1 MKIYETF
8 YNGFNNYLNKTSS
21 SIKGVVR
28 AFFEENNVAE
38 KSGIAKLFGDT
49 EYSSDVVFLDAYP
62 VGCEGENLVEADV
75 ITPHYNEVTGRIDEA
90 RSSPT
95 PLVFPVLAPGT

>member
-49 EYSSDVVFLDAYP
+49 GILVMLCFLMLIQLDVK
-62 VGCEGENLVEADV
+62 E
-75 ITPHYNEVTGRIDEA
+75 RI
-90 RSSPT
+90 
-95 PLVFPVLAPGT
+95 